1 MAEAED
7 DVQLAPG
14 LPDGLHIVS
23 VQDGVTD
30 YGGSITSDEVLTLS
44 RSRGDSVDPT
54 GFKIDRVSIDKEDF
68 FKKIKGLLCAEFPLP
83 FRTWHKVFGP
93 IKKPKW
99 VYPRITTRVFYD
111 QDKAFVE
118 EIGKDDSRYYGF
130 ETLDIVPSQQE
141 LLEYNLS
148 RDEYV
153 RFLEGNDMALVKEDS
168 QQLMSPTKLMD
179 NWGNKD
185 KGDIFS
191 NIAEEQR
198 THFVTARWVAART
211 WDSSIFNRINGYLRL
226 GHSVG
231 GKLLDKQADTLIK
244 THRVEDEGEKSTWD
258 KIKGQ

>member
-1 MAEAED
+1 MSEAED
-7 DVQLAPG
+7 TPPPTPG

-23 VQDGVTD
+23 IQDGVTD
-30 YGGSITSDEVLTLS
+30 YGGPITQDEVITLS

-54 GFKIDRVSIDKEDF
+54 GFKIDRVEIKKEEF
-68 FKKIKGLLCAEFPLP
+68 FKKIKGLMCAEFPLP
-83 FRTWHKVFGP
+83 FRTWRKVFGP
-93 IKKPKW
+93 IKTPKW
-99 VYPRITTRVFYD
+99 VYPRIKTRVFYD

-118 EIGKDDSRYYGF
+118 EIGEKSSIYYGF

-148 RDEYV
+148 HDAYI
-153 RFLEGNDMALVKEDS
+153 RFLEDNDMALVKEDS

-191 NIAEEQR
+191 NIDEDQR
-198 THFVTARWVAART
+198 THFGIARWVAART
-211 WDSSIFNRINGYLRL
+211 WDGSIFGRINSYLRL

-244 THRVEDEGEKSTWD
+244 THRVEDEADKSTWD
-258 KIKGQ
+258 KIKG